1 MILLGNNLFCK
12 SSVQRY
18 ALGSSTKT
26 MHLVRKL
33 VLGVF
38 KEEIFKKGP
47 CQVTLIGYSPRY
59 LGKQINTEI
68 KYDNIDVLT
77 KSTIISKFYDID

>member
-1 MILLGNNLFCK
+1 MILLGNNIFCK
-12 SSVQRY
+12 SLVLRY

-26 MHLVRKL
+26 THLVRKL

-47 CQVTLIGYSPRY
+47 CQVTFTGYSPRY
-59 LGKQINTEI
+59 LGKQTEI
-68 KYDNIDVLT
+68 KYDNIDVLA